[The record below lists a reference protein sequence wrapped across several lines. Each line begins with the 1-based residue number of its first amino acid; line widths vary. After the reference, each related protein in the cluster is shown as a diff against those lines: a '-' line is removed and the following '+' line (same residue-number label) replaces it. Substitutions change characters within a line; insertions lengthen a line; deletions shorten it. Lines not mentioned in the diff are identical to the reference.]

1 MELTPSDRILCT
13 SQTFL
18 ERMPAGESC
27 YWMPAAVDFPG
38 IDGTF
43 VDGKGDVFVL
53 QAAITGDHSDPE
65 DGLQRAWAAMSNSEE
80 RRWHFVFVGID
91 KVEADALLDVFGPR
105 MRGLKLGGNPID
117 VWGCALNM
125 Y

>member
-1 MELTPSDRILCT
+1 
-13 SQTFL
+13 
-18 ERMPAGESC
+18 
-27 YWMPAAVDFPG
+27 MPAAVDFPG
-38 IDGTF
+38 IDGIF